1 LKAEVLP
8 FYEDKQMAK
17 VETQRVITIGERRFV
32 FSDDQVEVYRDGEW
46 LLHRYNFHLNEWRNY
61 KLYRDCKAVK
71 RVWYLSVSNINGIM
85 NYNDVQKLDLY
96 HPGMK
101 EWAVAAMDGVVTPLP
116 EPLRPVE
123 TGNGYVTKE
132 MAEKAVQRLRRA
144 WDDGEPLSSYGQT
157 KSTGRYAPSK
167 IAKEL
172 GIKVGLAENLIKEL
186 LRDGVI
192 SVEMISTKTKMKG
205 LKVCDEQ

>member
-1 LKAEVLP
+1 
-8 FYEDKQMAK
+8 MAK
-17 VETQRVITIGERRFV
+17 VETHRMITIGERRFK
-32 FSDDQVEVYRDGEW
+32 FADDQVEVYRDGVW
-46 LLHRYNFHLNEWRNY
+46 ILHRYGPQSEGYRNY
-61 KLYRDCKAVK
+61 KLYRDEKVFK
-71 RVWYLSVSNINGIM
+71 RVWYLSVSDAHGLLARS
-85 NYNDVQKLDLY
+85 DVGKLDLY

-101 EWAVAAMDGVVTPLP
+101 EWALAAMDGVVTPLP
-116 EPLRPVE
+116 EPLRPAE

-144 WDDGEPLSSYGQT
+144 WNDGEPLSPYGQT
-157 KSTGRYAPSK
+157 KSTGRYAPAK

-205 LKVCDEQ
+205 LKVRDE